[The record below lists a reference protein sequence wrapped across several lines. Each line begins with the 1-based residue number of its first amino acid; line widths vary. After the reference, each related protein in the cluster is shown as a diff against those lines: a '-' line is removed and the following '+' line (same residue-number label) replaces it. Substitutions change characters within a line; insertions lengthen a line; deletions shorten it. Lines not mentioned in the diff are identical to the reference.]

1 MVDDRDMPLRSL
13 PLLALVLALLLPAPA
28 KADINPVY
36 LGLGLLKVPGIA
48 FDVVGAA
55 FVRPHLTVFE
65 SGSRMHRATQAAF
78 VSHLVSLGLHSVA
91 IGSFMVGSVVDAD
104 WEDTVGPVFLING
117 ATDLAIGV
125 MGLVTGVDI
134 LMAKSTVDVR
144 GTPEGI
150 GASWSGIVN
159 IAMGTF
165 GILWFGPML
174 IGGMIGVAE
183 MAAADPP
190 PEDARIALRARKPW
204 VQATLTPTAGGLVI
218 SGRF

>member
-1 MVDDRDMPLRSL
+1 MLRSL
-13 PLLALVLALLLPAPA
+13 PVLTLLLALALPRPAQ
-28 KADINPVY
+28 ADINPVY
-36 LGLGLLKVPGIA
+36 LGLGLLKTPGIA

-55 FVRPHLTVFE
+55 FVRPHIEVFD
-65 SGSRMHRATQAAF
+65 SGSRMHRATRAAF
-78 VSHLVSLGLHSVA
+78 VSHLVSVGLHSVA
-91 IGSFMVGSVVDAD
+91 IGTFVVGAVVDED
-104 WEDTVGPVFLING
+104 WEDMIGPIFLING

-134 LMAKSTVDVR
+134 LMAKSTVDIK

-150 GASWSGIVN
+150 GATWSGIVN
-159 IAMGTF
+159 ISMGTF

-190 PEDARIALRARKPW
+190 PEESRIALRARKPW
-204 VQATLTPTAGGLVI
+204 VQATLTPTAGGLVF